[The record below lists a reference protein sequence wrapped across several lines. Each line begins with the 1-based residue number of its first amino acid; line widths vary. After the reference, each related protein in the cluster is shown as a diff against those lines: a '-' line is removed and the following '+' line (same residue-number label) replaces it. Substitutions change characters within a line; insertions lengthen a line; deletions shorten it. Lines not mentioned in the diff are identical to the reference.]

1 MKAISFASLVT
12 LLLFFSSCE
21 SENAQPVNTLGT
33 EVELSMTEFID
44 QDARNLTLKFL
55 TRKDFPCINYQI
67 KHQLFTDNQAIR
79 IVLEKVEKS
88 EVCLDAIGPASA
100 FVEIG
105 DLTNNDYD
113 LTIQLGESIIKSG
126 TLTVSKDSYSIDMHE
141 EDGVMLAN
149 AELLRIPQQT
159 IWGSI
164 KYDPSEEK
172 KDLVKHFDNFLK
184 NAGANDKK
192 FSEGDYGYFKVGA
205 NGKVLQSTGSQ
216 KIQGEYAFLFDYKGD
231 TEDLQAALKQITQR
245 YQDVQIRIY
254 DNQGREFRNWNLN

>member
-1 MKAISFASLVT
+1 MKAISFAFLVT
-12 LLLFFSSCE
+12 LLLSITSCE

-44 QDARNLTLKFL
+44 QDKRNLTLKFL

-67 KHQLFTDNQAIR
+67 KHQLFSDHQSIR

-100 FVEIG
+100 FVELG
-105 DLTNNDYD
+105 NLPSNDYD

-126 TLTVSKDSYSIDMHE
+126 TLTVSKDAYRIDMHE
-141 EDGVMLAN
+141 DEGVMLAN

-164 KYDPSEEK
+164 KYEPSKDK
-172 KDLVKHFDNFLK
+172 KDLVKHFDDILGH
-184 NAGANDKK
+184 AGAHDRK
-192 FSEGDYGYFKVGA
+192 FAEGDYGYFKVGA
-205 NGKVLQSTGSQ
+205 NGKVLHPTESQ
-216 KIQGEYAFLFDYKGD
+216 ETQEEHAFLFDFKGD
-231 TEDLQAALKQITQR
+231 MEGLQAALKQITQQ

-254 DNQGREFRNWNLN
+254 DSEGREFRNWNLN